1 VSEDYGPRHPTMTAA
16 EIRAA
21 RDVHDRVREGT
32 YWAAAA
38 RTASYMD
45 AGEVVRL
52 WRDARRFRSVPRFRR
67 FAQDWPY
74 LVKALDALSDGW
86 PK

>member
-1 VSEDYGPRHPTMTAA
+1 VSKYGPQHGAMTGA

-21 RDVHDRVREGT
+21 RDAHEAVREGT
-32 YWAAAA
+32 YWQAAAVN
-38 RTASYMD
+38 ASYMD

-52 WRDARRFRSVPRFRR
+52 WREARRFRSVPRFQR